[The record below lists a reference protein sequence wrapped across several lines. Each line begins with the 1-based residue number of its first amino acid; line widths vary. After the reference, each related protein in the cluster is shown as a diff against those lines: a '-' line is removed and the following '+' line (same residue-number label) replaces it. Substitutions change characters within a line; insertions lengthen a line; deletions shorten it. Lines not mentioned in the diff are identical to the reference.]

1 LLFKY
6 ALVNFI
12 DCQIEYDDTS
22 KALNNTQEIYMQQ
35 LVSQV
40 LLPVVLATIMLGM
53 GLGLT
58 PKDFKRVVTH
68 PKAALLGFFLQLLF
82 LPALALGLIAIL
94 PLSPVAAAGLFL
106 VSLCPGGATSNLFS
120 YIARGDLALS
130 VTLTGV
136 ISLLSPVLL
145 PVAFVTY
152 LTLTGDTAG
161 AFTVPLVTV
170 IKQLA
175 IVTLAP
181 VTIGM
186 IIRAVAPAWS
196 QNAQPLIKKISTIAM
211 ILIVFMLMATNIKVM
226 QAIFSINAL
235 AVLLLAT
242 ISLFVAYFIAKA
254 LKLPAQSQKTIAIEV
269 GVQNA
274 GTAMMVALA
283 ILHKP
288 ELAFV
293 PLMYGLFMNIPAFAF
308 VGWVQKQENSKTAAI
323 IE

>member
-1 LLFKY
+1 
-6 ALVNFI
+6 
-12 DCQIEYDDTS
+12 
-22 KALNNTQEIYMQQ
+22 MQQ

-58 PKDFKRVVTH
+58 PKDFKRVVTQ
-68 PKAALLGFFLQLLF
+68 PKAVLLGFCLQVLF
-82 LPALALGLIAIL
+82 LPALALVLIAVL

-120 YIARGDLALS
+120 YIAHGDVALS
-130 VTLTGV
+130 VTLTGI

-145 PVAFVTY
+145 PVAFISF
-152 LTLTGDTAG
+152 LSITGDTAG
-161 AFTVPLVTV
+161 AFTVPLATI

-175 IVTLAP
+175 VVTLVP

-186 IIRAVAPAWS
+186 TIRAVAPVWS
-196 QNAQPLIKKISTIAM
+196 EGAQPLVKKISTIAM
-211 ILIVFMLMATNIKVM
+211 VLIVFMLMATNMKVM
-226 QAIFSINAL
+226 QSIFSINAL

-242 ISLFVAYFIAKA
+242 VSLLAAHVIAGA
-254 LKLPAQSQKTIAIEV
+254 FKLPAQSQRTVAIEV

-308 VGWVQKQENSKTAAI
+308 VAWVQKKNVAQAAAI
-323 IE
+323 AD